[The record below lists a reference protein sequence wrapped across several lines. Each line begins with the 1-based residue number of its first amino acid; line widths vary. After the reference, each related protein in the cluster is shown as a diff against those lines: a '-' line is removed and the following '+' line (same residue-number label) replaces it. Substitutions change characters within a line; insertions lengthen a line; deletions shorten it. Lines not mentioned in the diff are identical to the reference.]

1 MNEFLHQIRYRN
13 IQTRLKIHSS
23 ERKIA
28 EKIPKK
34 QRKMCDF
41 ITTNVVDFLWYAK
54 AVKQI
59 VLGFQPDFSRGLGI
73 PRFSI

>member
-1 MNEFLHQIRYRN
+1 
-13 IQTRLKIHSS
+13 
-23 ERKIA
+23 
-28 EKIPKK
+28 
-34 QRKMCDF
+34 MCDF